1 MSLTSDDVAVDQSL
15 IVVDNS
21 TSTLSCNVDAYP
33 PVDASAVV
41 WYKDA
46 AFAGLLIFR
55 FIWWSVLCFRHPT
68 VSILSVEELYFRVV
82 RPPWWFVRPFV
93 RPDRSCYHDI
103 SRTAWVVSYKEY
115 SLAPTDNLIRFWR
128 SKVKVTAGRP
138 GGESIHVDAAASLSF
153 CSRF

>member
-1 MSLTSDDVAVDQSL
+1 MSHVTWLVDADVDAPIMSLTSDDVAVDQSL

-55 FIWWSVLCFRHPT
+55 FIW
-68 VSILSVEELYFRVV
+68 
-82 RPPWWFVRPFV
+82 
-93 RPDRSCYHDI
+93 
-103 SRTAWVVSYKEY
+103 
-115 SLAPTDNLIRFWR
+115 
-128 SKVKVTAGRP
+128 
-138 GGESIHVDAAASLSF
+138 
-153 CSRF
+153 